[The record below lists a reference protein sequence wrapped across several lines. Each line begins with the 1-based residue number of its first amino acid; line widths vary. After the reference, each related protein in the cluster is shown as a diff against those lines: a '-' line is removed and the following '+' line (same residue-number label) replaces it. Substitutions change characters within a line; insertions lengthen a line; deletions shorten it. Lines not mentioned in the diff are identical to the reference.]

1 MKRILPSLSEL
12 FSNPFVR
19 LRLALLIGALL
30 VVIGAAGY
38 VALEH
43 YTPLEALYMAVIVL
57 SGVGLDTPA
66 LLHTTGR
73 LWTIG
78 LIIFGLGTI
87 AWMFATIIEV
97 FVSEQSFRIVQ
108 RKRMDRRVNNLSQH
122 YIVCGYGRIGQQ
134 IAQMYALEKV
144 PFVVVEQDAARLE
157 QLRAADLHYVAGDA
171 ADDAILQEAG
181 ITKAAALI
189 AVTPTDAVNTFIVLS
204 ARGLRPDLWIVAR
217 SDTLQNEGKL
227 YRAGANKVISTH
239 VLGGRWM
246 GVTALNPAVTEF
258 VTAMTELDHANFV
271 LHEFGVTEAST
282 FVRQTFGAANLK
294 AQTGALIVAVRQGAT
309 AHRFVPN
316 PADDLV
322 LMPGDLLIAIGTLR
336 QQNALARLVNPQHP
350 ETILPHGLRASD
362 EVLRRAGRGIL
373 PSS

>member
-1 MKRILPSLSEL
+1 MKRVLPSLSDL

-19 LRLALLIGALL
+19 LRLALLVGLLL
-30 VVIGAAGY
+30 VLIGTAGY
-38 VALEH
+38 IGLEH
-43 YTPLEALYMAVIVL
+43 YTPLQALYMAVIVL
-57 SGVGLDTPA
+57 SGVGLDTPTP
-66 LLHTTGR
+66 LHEAGR

-78 LIIFGLGTI
+78 LIVFGLGTI

-97 FVSEQSFRIVQ
+97 FVSEQSFRIMQ
-108 RKRMDRRVNNLSQH
+108 RRRMERRVNNLSQH
-122 YIVCGYGRIGQQ
+122 YIICGYGRIGQQ

-144 PFVVVEQDAARLE
+144 PFLVVEQDPARLE
-157 QLRAADLHYVAGDA
+157 QLRAADMHYVEGDA
-171 ADDAILQEAG
+171 ADDTVLLHAG
-181 ITKAAALI
+181 IAKAAALI

-258 VTAMTELDHANFV
+258 VTAMTELDHSNFV
-271 LHEFGVTEAST
+271 LHEFAVGDGSVFA
-282 FVRQTFGAANLK
+282 QKTFGTADLK

-316 PADDLV
+316 PGDDLV
-322 LMPGDLLIAIGTLR
+322 LMPGDLLIAIGTLK
-336 QQNALARLVNPQHP
+336 QQNALARLVNPKNP
-350 ETILPHGLRASD
+350 ETILPHGLRD
-362 EVLRRAGRGIL
+362 TGEVLRRAGRGIL
-373 PSS
+373 PG

>member
-1 MKRILPSLSEL
+1 MKRVLPTLSDL

-19 LRLALLIGALL
+19 LRLALLVGALL
-30 VVIGAAGY
+30 VVVGMGGY
-38 VALEH
+38 IVLEH
-43 YTPLEALYMAVIVL
+43 FAPLQALYMAVVVL
-57 SGVGLDTPA
+57 SGVGMDSPA
-66 LLHTTGR
+66 LLHKDGR
-73 LWTIG
+73 VWTIG
-78 LIIFGLGTI
+78 LIVFGLGTI
-87 AWMFATIIEV
+87 AWVFATIVEV
-97 FVSEQSFRIVQ
+97 FAGEQSFRIVQ
-108 RKRMDRRVNNLSQH
+108 RRRMDKRVDQLTQH

-157 QLRAADLHYVAGDA
+157 QLRASDIAHVEGDA
-171 ADDAILQEAG
+171 ADDGVLQSAG
-181 ITKAAALI
+181 IARAAALI

-217 SDTLQNEGKL
+217 SDTLQNEAKL
-227 YRAGANKVISTH
+227 YRAGADKVISTH

-282 FVRQTFGAANLK
+282 FVHQTFGAANLK
-294 AQTGALIVAVRQGAT
+294 GHTGALIVAVRQGAT

-316 PADDLV
+316 PANDLV

-350 ETILPHGLRASD
+350 ETILPHGLRASE

-373 PSS
+373 PG

>member
-1 MKRILPSLSEL
+1 MKRVLPSLSDL

-19 LRLALLIGALL
+19 LRLALLVGALL
-30 VVIGAAGY
+30 VVIGTAGY
-38 VALEH
+38 VTLER
-43 YTPLEALYMAVIVL
+43 YAPLEALYMAVIVL

-66 LLHTTGR
+66 PLHAAGH

-78 LIIFGLGTI
+78 LIVFGLGTI

-144 PFVVVEQDAARLE
+144 PFVVVEQEPAHLE
-157 QLRAADLHYVAGDA
+157 QLRAADVHYVEGDA
-171 ADDAILQEAG
+171 ADDAVLIQAG
-181 ITKAAALI
+181 IAKAAALI

-204 ARGLRPDLWIVAR
+204 ARVLRPDLWIVAR

-258 VTAMTELDHANFV
+258 VTAMTELDHSNFV
-271 LHEFGVTEAST
+271 LHEFAVSDASV
-282 FVRQTFGAANLK
+282 FAQQTFGNADLK

-316 PADDLV
+316 PGDDLV

-336 QQNALARLVNPQHP
+336 QQNALARLVNPQQP
-350 ETILPHGLRASD
+350 ETVLPHGLRASD
-362 EVLRRAGRGIL
+362 ETLRRAGRGIL
-373 PSS
+373 PG

>member
-1 MKRILPSLSEL
+1 MRCVLPSLSDL

-19 LRLALLIGALL
+19 LRLALLVGGLL
-30 VVIGAAGY
+30 IVIGTAGY
-38 VALEH
+38 MELEH
-43 YTPLEALYMAVIVL
+43 FTPLQALYMAVIVL
-57 SGVGLDTPA
+57 SGVGLDAPA
-66 LLHTTGR
+66 KLNTAGHI
-73 LWTIG
+73 WTII
-78 LIIFGLGTI
+78 LIVFGLGTT
-87 AWMFATIIEV
+87 AWVFATIIEV

-108 RKRMDRRVNNLSQH
+108 RKRMERRVNNLSLH

-134 IAQMYALEKV
+134 IAQMYALENV
-144 PFVVVEQDAARLE
+144 PFVVVEQDPARLE
-157 QLRAADLHYVAGDA
+157 QLQASDVHYVAGDA
-171 ADDAILQEAG
+171 ADDAILLQAG
-181 ITKAAALI
+181 IARAAALI

-258 VTAMTELDHANFV
+258 VTAMTELDHSNFV
-271 LHEFGVTEAST
+271 LHEFAVSSESVFA
-282 FVRQTFGAANLK
+282 QKTFGTADLK
-294 AQTGALIVAVRQGAT
+294 MQTGALIVAIRQGAT

-316 PADDLV
+316 PSDDLV

-336 QQNALARLVNPQHP
+336 QQNALARLVNPKNP

-362 EVLRRAGRGIL
+362 ETLRRAGRGIL
-373 PSS
+373 PG